1 MDDFEQRLQYL
12 ETANENLRV
21 QNRVLAAALK
31 GFLQALP
38 TTMAQD
44 AAESIQAA
52 FEDEAAELAYENE
65 ADADLFQDAVYEF
78 FRNKR

>member
-1 MDDFEQRLQYL
+1 MDDFEQRLEYL
-12 ETANENLRV
+12 EAANETLRV

-31 GFLQALP
+31 GFLHALP
-38 TTMAQD
+38 ADMAQD

-65 ADADLFQDAVYEF
+65 ANADLFQDAAYEF